1 MRLLIDTG
9 FFVAYLNKRDV
20 NHSRAIDLMK
30 QLLSGENIGFT
41 SDYIFDEAVTVAL
54 ARTGRADVAKSVGQL
69 ILGDGYDTLFS
80 LYFTGEQVFN
90 EAWKLFGIYSKRGLS
105 FTDTVSLALI
115 EMHGLDAILSFDSDF
130 DGIVPRI
137 S

>member
-1 MRLLIDTG
+1 M
-9 FFVAYLNKRDV
+9 
-20 NHSRAIDLMK
+20 MK